1 MDKKRFMWYLLDS
14 IFIIVFNLFFF
25 LLGGAQHCASVWFS
39 YVMIHVAYGLVLATP
54 YLIAKGTSSTDYGRP
69 VYVGTVAYFFVEF
82 LTGLVF
88 IFVAQQ
94 SMTAPILVQ
103 ITILAVF
110 AVFVLANLIANEHTA
125 ESVARHEK
133 ESEYVKQCCLKLKLL
148 AGKTTDQNIS
158 KKIDKAYDIINASP
172 LKSDASVADV
182 EQKVAKK
189 ITELEAATLDE
200 SASSLIDEIINLANE
215 RNSRLQAKQA
225 V

>member
-25 LLGGAQHCASVWFS
+25 LLGGTEHCASVWFS
-39 YVMIHVAYGLVLATP
+39 YVMIHVAYGLLLATP

-69 VYVGTVAYFFVEF
+69 VFVGTAVYFFVEF

-88 IFVAQQ
+88 IFVAPQ

-110 AVFVLANLIANEHTA
+110 AVFVLANLIANEHTS
-125 ESVARHEK
+125 ENVARHEK
-133 ESEYVKQCCLKLKLL
+133 ESEYVKQCCLKLKIL

-189 ITELEAATLDE
+189 ITELEATTLDE
-200 SASSLIDEIINLANE
+200 SALSLIDEIIKLANE
-215 RNSRLQAKQA
+215 RNQKLQILNK
-225 V
+225 